1 MAKKA
6 AKKAPAKKAAAAPTR
21 EQLVVGS
28 KVKAY
33 IKSNG
38 NKTSSDVIEALNNK
52 VHCLLDAACAR
63 ASANKRTTLR
73 GADL

>member
-6 AKKAPAKKAAAAPTR
+6 AKKTAKKAATAR

-33 IKSNG
+33 IKSKG
-38 NKTSSDVIEALNNK
+38 NKTSSDVIDALNDK
-52 VHCLLDAACAR
+52 VHCLLDAAVGR
-63 ASANKRTTLR
+63 AGANKRTTLR

>member
-1 MAKKA
+1 MAKKKA
-6 AKKAPAKKAAAAPTR
+6 AKKKAPAKAAR

-38 NKTSSDVIEALNNK
+38 NKTSSDVIEALNCK
-52 VHCLLDAACAR
+52 VHCLLDKACAR
-63 ASANKRTTLR
+63 AAANKRTTLR

>member
-1 MAKKA
+1 MAKKKA
-6 AKKAPAKKAAAAPTR
+6 AKKKASSAAR

-38 NKTSSDVIEALNNK
+38 NKTASDVIEALNNK
-52 VHCLLDAACAR
+52 VHCLLDLACAR
-63 ASANKRTTLR
+63 ATSNKRTTLR

>member
-1 MAKKA
+1 MAKKKA
-6 AKKAPAKKAAAAPTR
+6 AKKKAPAKAAER

-38 NKTSSDVIEALNNK
+38 NKTSSDVIEALNCK
-52 VHCLLDAACAR
+52 VHCLLDAACRR
-63 ASANKRTTLR
+63 AAANKRTTLR

>member
-6 AKKAPAKKAAAAPTR
+6 AKKAPAKKAAAPVR

-33 IKSNG
+33 IKSND

-63 ASANKRTTLR
+63 AKANKRTTLR